1 MNQLRD
7 FKWHQICVTWSG
19 FSGVVHFY
27 LDGKNIHSVV
37 NKNRGEIP
45 GGLSL
50 QVGNDQHLVSE
61 FNLWDRVLNE
71 QEIARN
77 VKSCNAGKGNTI
89 QWHQGFAYLKENK
102 LKYNY
107 PSTCEAARTNAE
119 QT

>member
-1 MNQLRD
+1 M
-7 FKWHQICVTWSG
+7 TWSG

-27 LDGKNIHSVV
+27 FDGKNIHSVV

-50 QVGNDQHLVSE
+50 RVGNDQHLVSD

-77 VKSCNAGKGNTI
+77 AKSCDTEKGNAI
-89 QWHQGFAYLKENK
+89 QWHQGFAYLKANK
-102 LKYNY
+102 GKYNF
-107 PSTCEAARTNAE
+107 PSTCEAPGTNTE